1 VSGLAPTR
9 RWSVAVLAGL
19 LLLAACER
27 KKEAAPPPPPSL
39 KVATAVQKSVPLYGE
54 FVGTLVGVKTVDIR
68 ARVEG
73 FLAKREFVD
82 GADVKE
88 GQVLFVIDQ
97 RPFLAA
103 LAQAVAQLARDE
115 ANHAQARA
123 QLAQSA
129 ANLAKAEAQLAG
141 DEANLSYA
149 REQVERYR
157 PLAKREF
164 VTMEAFH
171 QTETL
176 ARGAAATVESDKAAI
191 KGAAAA
197 VEASRAAVDQAAA
210 TIQADRAAI
219 TQAELNLSYT
229 TMYAPMAGRIGRR
242 QVDVGNLVGAGQST
256 LLATIVQLDPIYV
269 YFAVP
274 ERDARNLLTQR
285 AGGFPVTVA
294 MAGQAPH
301 PHPGLVDFVNNTVD
315 PTTGTFQVRATVAN
329 PERLLLP
336 GQYAQVRLLM
346 GTRPD
351 AVLVPE
357 RATVEEQGGQI
368 VFVVGPDK
376 KVQRR
381 TVTAGPAS
389 EGLRI
394 IEKGLKAG
402 EDVLVDGLQ
411 KVQQGT
417 VVEPKR

>member
-1 VSGLAPTR
+1 M
-9 RWSVAVLAGL
+9 LAGL

-88 GQVLFVIDQ
+88 GQILFGIDQ
-97 RPFLAA
+97 KPFLAA

-123 QLAQSA
+123 QLAQSV

-164 VTMEAFH
+164 VTTEAFH

-191 KGAAAA
+191 KAAAA
-197 VEASRAAVDQAAA
+197 AAEAARAAVDQAAA

-285 AGGFPVTVA
+285 AGGFPVMVT

-301 PHPGLVDFVNNTVD
+301 PQAGRVDFVNNTVD

-329 PERLLLP
+329 REGLLLP

-346 GTRPD
+346 GTRSD

-357 RATVEEQGGQI
+357 RAIVEEQGGQS
-368 VFVVGPDK
+368 VLVVGSDK
-376 KVQRR
+376 KVQHRK
-381 TVTAGPAS
+381 VTAGTAF

-394 IEKGLKAG
+394 IETGLKAG
-402 EDVLVDGLQ
+402 EDVLVEGLQ
-411 KVQQGT
+411 KVQPGMVIDPT
-417 VVEPKR
+417 R

>member
-1 VSGLAPTR
+1 VIGLVTR
-9 RWSVAVLAGL
+9 
-19 LLLAACER
+19 E
-27 KKEAAPPPPPSL
+27 
-39 KVATAVQKSVPLYGE
+39 
-54 FVGTLVGVKTVDIR
+54 
-68 ARVEG
+68 
-73 FLAKREFVD
+73 
-82 GADVKE
+82 
-88 GQVLFVIDQ
+88 
-97 RPFLAA
+97 
-103 LAQAVAQLARDE
+103 
-115 ANHAQARA
+115 

-191 KGAAAA
+191 KAAAAA

-301 PHPGLVDFVNNTVD
+301 PQPGLVDFVNNTVD